1 MNTKTKWLAV
11 LITVLVLTNLGLMIF
26 IWSEKEENRLPPPIR
41 DAREYLGKTL
51 ALDDKQLQSFDSLRK
66 IHFEKVTN
74 YRKEM
79 RGLKDEFFSRLS
91 APRNAKTDT
100 LAQRIGIVQTKID
113 LETFDH
119 FFQLRSLLNK
129 EQGEKF
135 DNVIQDV
142 LRTMGPRQG
151 PPPGGQRRRPG
162 DPPPGD
168 PPH

>member
-1 MNTKTKWLAV
+1 MTTKTKWLAAF
-11 LITVLVLTNLGLMIF
+11 IAVLVLTNLGLMIF
-26 IWSEKEENRLPPPIR
+26 IWSEKEESRIPPPIR
-41 DAREYLGKTL
+41 DAREYLVKTL
-51 ALDDKQLQSFDSLRK
+51 ALDDTQLETFDSLRK
-66 IHFEKVTN
+66 IHFEKVSS

-91 APRNAKTDT
+91 APRSADTDT

-119 FFQLRSLLNK
+119 FSQLRSLLNK
-129 EQGEKF
+129 EQTKKF

-151 PPPGGQRRRPG
+151 PPQGGQHRRPG
-162 DPPPGD
+162 DLPPGD